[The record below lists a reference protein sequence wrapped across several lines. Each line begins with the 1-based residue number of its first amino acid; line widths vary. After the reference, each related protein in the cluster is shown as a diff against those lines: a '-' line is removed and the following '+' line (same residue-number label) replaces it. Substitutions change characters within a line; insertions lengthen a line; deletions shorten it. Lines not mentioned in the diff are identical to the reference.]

1 MIPYHPDTDPTT
13 IPDPV
18 LASEK
23 ARRDSLRRVVRSGGR
38 NGGRPVCKCG
48 SCGACRKRAKI
59 VIK

>member
-1 MIPYHPDTDPTT
+1 MIPYHPDTDPAT

-23 ARRDSLRRVVRSGGR
+23 ARRDSLRRVVHTGGR

-59 VIK
+59 VVK